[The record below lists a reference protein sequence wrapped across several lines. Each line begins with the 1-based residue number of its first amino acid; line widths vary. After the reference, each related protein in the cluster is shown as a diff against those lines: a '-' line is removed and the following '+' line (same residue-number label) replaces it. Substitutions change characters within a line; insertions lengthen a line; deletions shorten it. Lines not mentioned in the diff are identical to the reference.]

1 MASVRIWALDDFCL
15 KECQSKKGTK
25 SSQSMSF
32 SLPQYAKICDEK
44 AERIIID
51 GFMHTIYHYACAG
64 LCILFISRLSL
75 HSTKASFS
83 LVFFLLFFLSLFLLV
98 CFHLYPNNLKIIPTI
113 NIWVKRFKKIL
124 IFEQFP

>member
-32 SLPQYAKICDEK
+32 SLPQYVKICDEK

-83 LVFFLLFFLSLFLLV
+83 LVFFLTFFSLSISSRLFSFV
-98 CFHLYPNNLKIIPTI
+98 P
-113 NIWVKRFKKIL
+113 
-124 IFEQFP
+124 EQFEDNSYYQHMGKTF